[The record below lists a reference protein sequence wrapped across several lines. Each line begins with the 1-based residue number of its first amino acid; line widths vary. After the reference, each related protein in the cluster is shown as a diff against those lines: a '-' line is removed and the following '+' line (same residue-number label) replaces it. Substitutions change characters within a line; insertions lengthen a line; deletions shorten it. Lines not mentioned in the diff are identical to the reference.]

1 MPSSISLHRARKY
14 QQALAVVPMNR
25 RHQTPQIVAAASTQQ
40 LSVIIPALN
49 EAGCIRELCTALQ
62 PLRSRGHEIILVDG
76 GSDDQT
82 LVLGKP
88 LVDIMLNSARGRAL
102 QMRAGAAAAN
112 GSILWFLHADSGV
125 PDNPDQLILKALEKD
140 HKDWGRFN
148 ISLSDRHIVLKSV
161 AHLMNLRSWLSAI
174 ATGDQGIFV
183 RRSLYEQVGGIPSL
197 PLMEDI
203 ALSRAL
209 KHHGRPAC
217 IRQRLVTSAR
227 RWQQHGITR
236 TILTMWGLRLAY
248 FFGISPRHLAKYYAA
263 QESCRTQV

>member
-1 MPSSISLHRARKY
+1 M
-14 QQALAVVPMNR
+14 QAN
-25 RHQTPQIVAAASTQQ
+25 TQQ

-62 PLRSRGHEIILVDG
+62 PLRSRGHEVILVDG

-82 LVLGKP
+82 LALGKP
-88 LVDIMLNSARGRAL
+88 LVDMVLSSARGRAL

-112 GSILWFLHADSGV
+112 GTILWFLHADTGV
-125 PDNPDQLILKALEKD
+125 PDNPDQLILETLA
-140 HKDWGRFN
+140 HGRKDWGRFDV
-148 ISLSDRHIVLKSV
+148 SLSASHIVLRSV
-161 AHLMNLRSWLSAI
+161 AHLMNLRSCLSAI

-183 RRSLYEQVGGIPSL
+183 RRSLYEQVGGIPPL

-203 ALSRAL
+203 AFSRAL

-217 IRQRLVTSAR
+217 IRQRLLTSAR

-248 FFGISPRHLAKYYAA
+248 FLGINPLHLARYYTANRA
-263 QESCRTQV
+263 